1 MFQIRIQFF
10 VLGGFS
16 KFHIP
21 GLWIFRSLKQVIVI
35 NLLSL
40 LKLYKFLIILE
51 FCVTK
56 AVFFDSLIN

>member
-10 VLGGFS
+10 VLDGFS
-16 KFHIP
+16 KFTILR
-21 GLWIFRSLKQVIVI
+21 LWFYSSLKQVIVI

-40 LKLYKFLIILE
+40 LKLYKFSIILE
-51 FCVTK
+51 FYVTK